1 MANLPNLVSCLRI
14 ALVPVLLVLA
24 WTGRSE
30 TFLACFILSLLT
42 DATDGLLARRL
53 HQATELGARLD
64 SWGDLLTCL
73 ALPMCGWWLRPEV
86 VRQEALLL
94 GLGIASY
101 LAAVLAGVLKFRRL
115 TSYHT
120 WAAKISA
127 VLVGAAVLIF
137 FANGPGWVFRIVM
150 PIVLLT
156 NLEEI
161 AITLTLS
168 QLTANV
174 PSLWHALKLRRALA
188 LQPVSEPT
196 PLSAHNSLEASTK
209 TEREIGPQH

>member
-1 MANLPNLVSCLRI
+1 MASLPNLLSCLRI
-14 ALVPVLLVLA
+14 VLVPVLLALA
-24 WTGRSE
+24 WGNHSE
-30 TFLACFILSLLT
+30 TFLVCFILSLLT
-42 DATDGLLARRL
+42 DVSDGLLARRL
-53 HQATELGARLD
+53 NQATELGARLD

-73 ALPMCGWWLRPEV
+73 ALPLCGWWLRPEV
-86 VRQEALLL
+86 VQQEALWL

-101 LAAVLAGVLKFRRL
+101 LVAVLAGVLKFMRL

-127 VLVGAAVLIF
+127 VLVAAAVLIF

-150 PIVLLT
+150 PFVVLA

-161 AITLTLS
+161 AITLTLI

-174 PSLWHALKLRRALA
+174 PSVWHALKLRRRPV
-188 LQPVSEPT
+188 LQPEPE
-196 PLSAHNSLEASTK
+196 LISLHNPANVDARRQK
-209 TEREIGPQH
+209 AAEINPG

>member
-1 MANLPNLVSCLRI
+1 LLSCLRI
-14 ALVPVLLVLA
+14 VLVPVLLALA
-24 WTGRSE
+24 WGNHSE
-30 TFLACFILSLLT
+30 TFLVCFILSLLT
-42 DATDGLLARRL
+42 DVSDGLLARRL
-53 HQATELGARLD
+53 NQATELGARLD

-73 ALPMCGWWLRPEV
+73 ALPLCGWWLRPEV
-86 VRQEALLL
+86 VQQEALWL

-101 LAAVLAGVLKFRRL
+101 LVAVLAGVLKFMRL

-127 VLVGAAVLIF
+127 VLVAAAVLIF

-150 PIVLLT
+150 PFVVLT

-161 AITLTLS
+161 AITLTLI

-174 PSLWHALKLRRALA
+174 PSVWHALKLRRGHAPRPPPEA
-188 LQPVSEPT
+188 SRLQPQDSLDAARTREPET
-196 PLSAHNSLEASTK
+196 SPRH
-209 TEREIGPQH
+209 